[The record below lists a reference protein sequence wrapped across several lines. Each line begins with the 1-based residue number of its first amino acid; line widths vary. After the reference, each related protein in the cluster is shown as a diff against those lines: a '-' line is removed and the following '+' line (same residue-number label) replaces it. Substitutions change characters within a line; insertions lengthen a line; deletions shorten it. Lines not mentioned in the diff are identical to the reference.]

1 MKMHLKLIT
10 GWFMQCEG
18 TLSCMKAHL
27 ACRNLIKTVYSK
39 FVLTNY
45 GIWTRKVKENETV
58 CNAFWCCVE
67 KAISKNPKSATFLFC
82 HSSANMW
89 ISEQIN
95 QPESNNHVWIRMQ
108 MWHFKLLG
116 GLLNNSVRVIVKQY
130 ISLFGMVYEHVL
142 QFLVCCTRSAW
153 MLHCAI
159 RIQHANKLYGQG
171 WW

>member
-27 ACRNLIKTVYSK
+27 DVQKFNQNCSQQICFDKLRHLDTQSQGEWDCLQCFLILCGKK
-39 FVLTNY
+39 LFLKK
-45 GIWTRKVKENETV
+45 I
-58 CNAFWCCVE
+58 
-67 KAISKNPKSATFLFC
+67 LFC

-95 QPESNNHVWIRMQ
+95 QLESNNHVWIRMQ

-159 RIQHANKLYGQG
+159 RIQRANKLYGQG